1 MAEVKEYI
9 VHFYDGRVRRMPGPL
24 SELQKLPVSKIEE
37 APSSY
42 DPFSN
47 ARRDMERIN
56 RALGQG
62 FKLLQDVM
70 SPQQLLNKLG
80 MGQNGYWPRKR
91 G

>member
-1 MAEVKEYI
+1 MEVEKDYI
-9 VHFYDGRVRRMPGPL
+9 LYFHDGKVRRVFGKRSQFL
-24 SELQKLPVSKIEE
+24 NLPISRIEE
-37 APSSY
+37 AAPSY

-62 FKLLQDVM
+62 FKLLQNVM

-91 G
+91 